1 MNENIIIDER
11 DSDPRIPSQNV
22 GGMNKIL
29 CQFCSAKLWPAE
41 TSSPC
46 CANGEVRLPSLQP
59 LPEELS
65 NFFLGNCEKAIDFRK
80 HTRGYN
86 STFAFASL
94 GVNEG
99 LLPAGV

>member
-11 DSDPRIPSQNV
+11 DSDLRIPSHNV
-22 GGMNKIL
+22 GGMNKI

-41 TSSPC
+41 TSSLC
-46 CANGEVRLPSLQP
+46 CANGEVRLPPLQP
-59 LPEELS
+59 LQEELS

-86 STFAFASL
+86 SAFAFASL
-94 GVNEG
+94 GVNED